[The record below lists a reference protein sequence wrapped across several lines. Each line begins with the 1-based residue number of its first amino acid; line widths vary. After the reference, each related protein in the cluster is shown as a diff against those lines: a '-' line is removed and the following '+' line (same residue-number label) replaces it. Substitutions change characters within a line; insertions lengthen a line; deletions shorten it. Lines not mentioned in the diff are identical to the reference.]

1 MSLRKFAITATVLL
15 TGALAAGGVHAGP
28 NVQWQVTVETPTIR
42 LPGHVVIPLP
52 PILVPRAVV
61 VAPPYDERGY
71 REAREPRRWDI
82 DGDGVPNRQDRSY
95 NPRWDRDG
103 DGIPNRRD
111 AYPNDPR
118 NGRGWRGHD
127 DGWRRHDR
135 DDRYDDRRDWREDR
149 RHR

>member
-15 TGALAAGGVHAGP
+15 TGALAAGVVHAGP

-71 REAREPRRWDI
+71 REPRRWDI
-82 DGDGVPNRQDRSY
+82 DGDGIPNRQDRSY

-103 DGIPNRRD
+103 DGIPKRRD
-111 AYPNDPR
+111 AHPNDPR
-118 NGRGWRGHD
+118 SGRGWCGHH
-127 DGWRRHDR
+127 DGWHRNDR
-135 DDRYDDRRDWREDR
+135 NDRYDDRRDWREDR
-149 RHR
+149 HRR